1 MIYRT
6 WSRVT
11 GAADGSC
18 AIRPSA
24 GLHWTWLLRL
34 LGILVRNST
43 ACLLGGRVV
52 VELAGNP
59 RPGGMGS
66 LSLSRR
72 GMRYWLLPI
81 HGPKSAMR
89 PVKGQKKEAMGRT

>member
-1 MIYRT
+1 MCRT
-6 WSRVT
+6 RSRVT
-11 GAADGSC
+11 GAANGSC

-43 ACLLGGRVV
+43 ACPLGGSVV

-66 LSLSRR
+66 PSLSRR
-72 GMRYWLLPI
+72 GMRYWLPI
-81 HGPKSAMR
+81 RGPKSAMR